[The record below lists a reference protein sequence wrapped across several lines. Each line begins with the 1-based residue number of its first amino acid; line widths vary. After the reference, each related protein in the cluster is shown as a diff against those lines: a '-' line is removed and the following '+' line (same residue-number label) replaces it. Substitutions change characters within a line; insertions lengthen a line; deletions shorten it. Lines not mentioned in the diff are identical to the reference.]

1 MVKIESLMRDGLEDS
16 YGILKLQNI
25 ILNIMKYIDELCE
38 KHHIEYYIIGGTA
51 LGAVRHGGFIP
62 WDDDLDIAMTRN
74 NYDRFLTICEKEI
87 DQNDFY
93 LQVGRKGWPLYFSKL
108 RLKGTLFEEVG
119 AGEEIAKENRG
130 IFVDIFPL
138 DTASNNIC
146 GRIWQYVCS
155 KLLIAQAVGSRHYQT
170 NSFFKKLVM
179 QLSYPIRFKSIEHF
193 FFNQVT
199 RYNNLKTKYI
209 GDFFEISKLKD
220 ASYSEHV
227 WGKPVKIPFEKMELY
242 APENMKEYLAYYF
255 GDYMV
260 FPPVEKR
267 VCGHNNGIDFGDYRD
282 IDIYE

>member
-1 MVKIESLMRDGLEDS
+1 MIKIESLMRDDLEDT

-25 ILNIMKYIDELCE
+25 ILNIMKFIDELCE

-62 WDDDLDIAMTRN
+62 WDDDLDIAMTRD
-74 NYDRFLTICEKEI
+74 NYDRFLTIFEKEI

-93 LQVGRKGWPLYFSKL
+93 LQVGRKDWPLYFSKL

-138 DTASNNIC
+138 DAASNNIC
-146 GRIWQYVCS
+146 GRIWQYICS
-155 KLLIAQAVGSRHYQT
+155 KMLIAQAVSSRHYQT
-170 NSFFKKLVM
+170 NSFIKKLVM

-199 RYNNLKTKYI
+199 RYNSLKTKYI

-220 ASYSEHV
+220 ASYPSQI
-227 WGKPVKIPFEKMELY
+227 WGKPVKILFENIVLS
-242 APENMKEYLAYYF
+242 APEKTHDYLMFYF
-255 GDYMV
+255 GDYMTL
-260 FPPVEKR
+260 PPLENR
-267 VCGHNNGIDFGDYRD
+267 VCGHNNGVSCG
-282 IDIYE
+282 IY

>member
-1 MVKIESLMRDGLEDS
+1 MIKIESLMRDDLEDT

-25 ILNIMKYIDELCE
+25 ILNIMKFIDELCE

-62 WDDDLDIAMTRN
+62 WDDDLDIAMTRE

-87 DQNDFY
+87 AQNDFY
-93 LQVGRKGWPLYFSKL
+93 LQVGRKNWPLYFSKL

-138 DTASNNIC
+138 DAASNNKC
-146 GRIWQYVCS
+146 GRIWQYICS
-155 KLLIAQAVGSRHYQT
+155 KMLIAQAVSSRHYQT
-170 NSFFKKLVM
+170 NSFIKKLVM
-179 QLSYPIRFKSIEHF
+179 QLSYPVRFKSIEHF

-199 RYNNLKTKYI
+199 RYNSLKTKYI

-220 ASYSEHV
+220 ASYPNQI
-227 WGKPVKIPFEKMELY
+227 WGKPVKIVFENIVLS
-242 APENMKEYLAYYF
+242 APEKTHDYLMFYF
-255 GDYMV
+255 GDYMTL
-260 FPPVEKR
+260 PPLENR
-267 VCGHNNGIDFGDYRD
+267 VCGHNNGISFG
-282 IDIYE
+282 IY

>member
-1 MVKIESLMRDGLEDS
+1 MIKIESLMRDDLEDT

-25 ILNIMKYIDELCE
+25 ILNIMKFIDELCE

-62 WDDDLDIAMTRN
+62 WDDDLDIAMTRE

-87 DQNDFY
+87 AQNDFY
-93 LQVGRKGWPLYFSKL
+93 LQVGRKNWPLYFSKL

-138 DTASNNIC
+138 DAASNNKC
-146 GRIWQYVCS
+146 GRIWQYICS
-155 KLLIAQAVGSRHYQT
+155 KMLIAQAVSSRHYQT
-170 NSFFKKLVM
+170 NSFIKKLVM
-179 QLSYPIRFKSIEHF
+179 QLSYPVRFKSIEHF

-199 RYNNLKTKYI
+199 RYNSLKTKYI

-220 ASYSEHV
+220 ASYPNQI
-227 WGKPVKIPFEKMELY
+227 WGKPVKIVFENIVLS
-242 APENMKEYLAYYF
+242 APEKTHDYLMFYF
-255 GDYMV
+255 GDYMTL
-260 FPPVEKR
+260 PPLENR
-267 VCGHNNGIDFGDYRD
+267 VCGHDNGISFG
-282 IDIYE
+282 IY

>member
-1 MVKIESLMRDGLEDS
+1 MRDDLEDT

-25 ILNIMKYIDELCE
+25 ILNIMKFIDELCE

-62 WDDDLDIAMTRN
+62 WDDDLDIAMTRD
-74 NYDRFLTICEKEI
+74 NYDRFLTIFEKEI

-93 LQVGRKGWPLYFSKL
+93 LQVGRKDWPLYFSKL

-138 DTASNNIC
+138 DAASNNIC
-146 GRIWQYVCS
+146 GRIWQYICS
-155 KLLIAQAVGSRHYQT
+155 KMLIAQAVSSRHYQT
-170 NSFFKKLVM
+170 NSFIKKLVM

-199 RYNNLKTKYI
+199 RYNSLKTKYI

-220 ASYSEHV
+220 ASYPSQI
-227 WGKPVKIPFEKMELY
+227 WGKPVKILFENIVLS
-242 APENMKEYLAYYF
+242 APEKTHDYLMFYF
-255 GDYMV
+255 GDYMTL
-260 FPPVEKR
+260 PPLENR
-267 VCGHNNGIDFGDYRD
+267 VCGHNNGVSCG
-282 IDIYE
+282 IY

>member
-1 MVKIESLMRDGLEDS
+1 MIKIESLMRDDLEDT

-25 ILNIMKYIDELCE
+25 ILNIMKFIDELCE

-62 WDDDLDIAMTRN
+62 WDDDLDIAMTRD
-74 NYDRFLTICEKEI
+74 NYDRFLTIFEKEI

-93 LQVGRKGWPLYFSKL
+93 LQVGRKDWPLYFSKL
-108 RLKGTLFEEVG
+108 RLKGTLVEEVG

-138 DTASNNIC
+138 DAASNNIC
-146 GRIWQYVCS
+146 GRIWQYICS
-155 KLLIAQAVGSRHYQT
+155 KMLIAQAVSSRHYQT
-170 NSFFKKLVM
+170 NSFIKKLVM

-199 RYNNLKTKYI
+199 RYNSLKTKYI

-220 ASYSEHV
+220 ASYPSQI
-227 WGKPVKIPFEKMELY
+227 WGKPVKILFENIVLS
-242 APENMKEYLAYYF
+242 APEKTHDYLMFYF
-255 GDYMV
+255 GDYMTL
-260 FPPVEKR
+260 PPLENR
-267 VCGHNNGIDFGDYRD
+267 VCGHNNGVSCG
-282 IDIYE
+282 IY